1 MAFNNQIILK
11 NTAERYDGKKYKLYH
26 QRINTPLFNSLT
38 NRDKLFGTFMI
49 ASFYDANNTLVNATT
64 SNQIEKFNIINA
76 LRNDDGTDSDKA
88 IVTGDVLSEKM
99 PIHKHVNETYDNL
112 IRMANEYSNKL
123 SNLEFLR
130 NNLFDP
136 SYAKTMYFVGR
147 ETSISFTNNR
157 WYSNDSQILSG
168 YIKAENAPSTLRLR
182 LVFRGVPVDMRRA
195 QTSLNSD
202 GTFNYIF
209 TYPQY
214 LINNDESIE
223 SIQYIERFG
232 GGSEL
237 FFIGKNHG
245 FPFLNFN
252 SKYEN
257 LSIINKENRN
267 QG

>member
-1 MAFNNQIILK
+1 
-11 NTAERYDGKKYKLYH
+11 
-26 QRINTPLFNSLT
+26 
-38 NRDKLFGTFMI
+38 
-49 ASFYDANNTLVNATT
+49 
-64 SNQIEKFNIINA
+64 
-76 LRNDDGTDSDKA
+76 
-88 IVTGDVLSEKM
+88 
-99 PIHKHVNETYDNL
+99 
-112 IRMANEYSNKL
+112 
-123 SNLEFLR
+123 
-130 NNLFDP
+130 
-136 SYAKTMYFVGR
+136 
-147 ETSISFTNNR
+147 
-157 WYSNDSQILSG
+157 
-168 YIKAENAPSTLRLR
+168 
-182 LVFRGVPVDMRRA
+182 MRRA

-232 GGSEL
+232 GGSES